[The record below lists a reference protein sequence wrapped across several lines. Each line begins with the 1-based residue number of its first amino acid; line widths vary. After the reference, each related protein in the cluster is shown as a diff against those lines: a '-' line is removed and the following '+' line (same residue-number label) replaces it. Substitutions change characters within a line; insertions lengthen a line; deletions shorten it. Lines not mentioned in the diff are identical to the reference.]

1 MVGNVGNGWQS
12 VRNGWQWVGNG
23 VGNGVGNRLV
33 MVGNRLVMGLEM
45 GLAGSQ
51 RWALF
56 GHYFLVELGEHPFGT
71 DLGSHFHHRPSVPQ
85 TTPNNPQ
92 GGMDMVCSDHLG
104 ATVPRLRG
112 LTGCWELLGIDFH
125 PCSKWSGSHSGSP

>member
-1 MVGNVGNGWQS
+1 MGLAMGLAMGLEM
-12 VRNGWQWVGNG
+12 G
-23 VGNGVGNRLV
+23 LV
-33 MVGNRLVMGLEM
+33 MVGNRLVMWLEM

-92 GGMDMVCSDHLG
+92 GGW
-104 ATVPRLRG
+104 T
-112 LTGCWELLGIDFH
+112 
-125 PCSKWSGSHSGSP
+125 WSVAITWVLPSRVYGV